1 MKKISA
7 IPVICSSLIF
17 FYLYLQFL
25 ISTPVIIFA
34 GRDLSGT
41 LVPEITHI
49 VPVFIGIVSFT
60 GSLWSIRELR
70 KNSERWYFAV
80 PFVISLA
87 ILCISNPLDLLGG
100 GHNLE
105 FFYISQ
111 VLAVITSIG
120 FFLSFPEPERK
131 LTRYC
136 AVFSGVV
143 SMYAIGSLFALAPVM
158 LHGSSDALFVVLMII
173 SWVIAM
179 PLVGA
184 CFIGTAFL
192 VREKVPP
199 APQT

>member
-1 MKKISA
+1 MKRIPA

-25 ISTPVIIFA
+25 ISTPIIVFA
-34 GRDLSGT
+34 GRDLSGY
-41 LVPEITHI
+41 LVPELSHI

-60 GSLWSIRELR
+60 GSLYSIRELR

-80 PFVISLA
+80 PFVIALA
-87 ILCISNPLDLLGG
+87 ILCISNPLDLMMG

-111 VLAVITSIG
+111 VLTMITSTG
-120 FFLSFPEPERK
+120 FFLSFPEPERN

-143 SMYAIGSLFALAPVM
+143 SIYGIGSLFALAPVM
-158 LHGSSDALFVVLMII
+158 LHGSSDALFVLLLII
-173 SWVIAM
+173 SWVVAL

-184 CFIGTAFL
+184 CFIVTAFL
-192 VREKVPP
+192 VRKNASP
-199 APQT
+199 ASQP